1 MSHTHEHSPAHAPR
15 RALLTALAITA
26 TVFFVEFVGGY
37 LSGSMALMADSM
49 HMLSDSAGL
58 MIAVIGTLISQRA
71 STAVATYGFAR
82 AEVLTALVNAV
93 SVIAV
98 TVWIVV
104 EALSRLR
111 DPAPIHTRT
120 MMLVALIGLVANA
133 ASAVVLHRHKEG
145 SINVRGAFL
154 HVIVDL
160 LGSVAVLAAGAVI
173 ALTGFTPADAIASL
187 LIAVLVVPRALQLLL
202 QSLRVLLEQAPR
214 GFATQRIEPTLRS
227 IDGVIDVHD
236 VHVWSLGGSDV
247 VVTAHLVAH
256 EDAPRGPLLD
266 AAQQRLTDLGVDH
279 PTIQVELP
287 GHTDHERACGA
298 SLGR

>member
-1 MSHTHEHSPAHAPR
+1 MYKR
-15 RALLTALAITA
+15 
-26 TVFFVEFVGGY
+26 
-37 LSGSMALMADSM
+37 
-49 HMLSDSAGL
+49 
-58 MIAVIGTLISQRA
+58 Q
-71 STAVATYGFAR
+71 
-82 AEVLTALVNAV
+82 V

-173 ALTGFTPADAIASL
+173 ALTGFTQADAIASL
-187 LIAVLVVPRALQLLL
+187 LIAVLVVPRAWQLLL

>member
-1 MSHTHEHSPAHAPR
+1 MSHSHEHSASTAPR
-15 RALLTALAITA
+15 RALTVALAITA

-37 LSGSMALMADSM
+37 ISGSMALMADSM

-58 MIAVIGTLISQRA
+58 LIAVIGTLLSQRA

-98 TVWIVV
+98 TVLIVL
-104 EALSRLR
+104 EAFSRLH
-111 DPAPIHTRT
+111 DPAPVDTGA
-120 MMLVALIGLVANA
+120 MMVFAVVGLVANA
-133 ASAVVLHRHKEG
+133 ASAAMLHRHKEE
-145 SINVRGAFL
+145 SINVHGAFL

-160 LGSVAVLAAGAVI
+160 LGSIAVLAAGAVM
-173 ALTGFTPADAIASL
+173 AVTGFTPADAIASL
-187 LIAVLVVPRALQLLL
+187 IIAALVVPRAWQLLR
-202 QSLRVLLEQAPR
+202 QSLRVLLEQAPQ
-214 GFATQRIEPTLRS
+214 GFAAQRIKPALRA

-236 VHVWSLGGSDV
+236 IHVWSLGGSDV

-256 EDAPRGPLLD
+256 EDVPRGPLLD
-266 AAQQRLTDLGVDH
+266 AAQKRLTDLGVDH

-287 GHTDHERACGA
+287 GHTDHERACGV